1 MEYVEPTTSDGSNT
15 VGHLYGWQPLIA
27 GLPARVVS
35 DEFQKQAT
43 STSLSLTEEDVKGHI
58 FLSHIFSRAKA

>member
-1 MEYVEPTTSDGSNT
+1 MEPTTSDGSNS

-27 GLPARVVS
+27 GLPARVS

-43 STSLSLTEEDVKGHI
+43 STSLSLTEEEV
-58 FLSHIFSRAKA
+58 